1 VSASSSQLM
10 FTKFSYHDCRLT
22 CNAVTDSSHL
32 QFLQRALSHG
42 ESSLTIDGSIL
53 PNAVFFSQ
61 QLEAWG
67 ILQDE
72 FQTKFIAA
80 AAAMAKLHPLLKW
93 NQQSI
98 DGLWSSLKK
107 E

>member
-1 VSASSSQLM
+1 MSASSLQLM
-10 FTKFSYHDCRLT
+10 FTTFSYHDCRLA
-22 CNAVTDSSHL
+22 CKAATDSSHL

-42 ESSLTIDGSIL
+42 QASLTIDGSVL

-67 ILQDE
+67 MLQDE

-80 AAAMAKLHPLLKW
+80 AAAMAKYHHSLKW

-98 DGLWSSLKK
+98 DGLWSSLTK